1 MLFAAAS
8 LACGLAPNVGLLI
21 AARGVQGVGAA
32 AMFATTMAL
41 ISNTYSGRDRGMA
54 FGIWGAVNGAAS
66 AVGPIIG
73 GLLTANFGWRWI
85 FLVNLPV
92 SVVAVAL
99 TLRVVTES
107 RDPRPRRVDVPGMVS
122 FTVAAAALTYAL
134 IRGAWASTE
143 TIALIAV
150 AAAGLVAFTVI
161 ERRSAAP
168 MLDLRLLRNRTFTA
182 MLLAGGLLS
191 AAAWAGMTYQS
202 LWLQSVLGLSAIK
215 AGLVMLP
222 AAAAAFIVSGQV
234 GRFLHRTSPRW
245 MVGTGLLVIGV
256 GALAQAVL
264 RQGSSWPVIIPGL
277 VLVGIGAGLAIASM
291 SATAM
296 SAVPWQQAGMAA
308 GALSSFRQLGYAFG
322 IAVLGEVFNSGLSAV
337 VARVVAR
344 VPGRSGPVAGAQ
356 RRAGAGRAGPHARAR
371 PGGAPGVRRR
381 PRPRLRGRRGPR
393 PHRRGDGARPGPV
406 EAGHCGAGRRGRG
419 RARVRPGWSGGVA
432 CRVRQG
438 QSPAR
443 RTGARLPAGVTAHP
457 FCGEACPFY
466 VDLCNA
472 FLGRRPLRPASAAPA
487 SVAEVICAGP
497 VGAEAARTPT
507 RSSIHRQA
515 SSHVQPGHCDR
526 C

>member
-1 MLFAAAS
+1 MNEWKEPTMRKWWPLVAICAGACMLLVDVTIVNVALPDMARQLHTTFSDLQWVIDLYALVLGALVLTVGAVADRFGRRRLYLIGLVLFAAAS
-8 LACGLAPNVGLLI
+8 LACGLAPNVSLLI

-41 ISNTYSGRDRGMA
+41 ISNTYTGRDRGMA

-107 RDPRPRRVDVPGMVS
+107 RDPSPRRIDVPGMTS

-134 IRGAWASTE
+134 IRGAWGSTE

-150 AAAGLVAFTVI
+150 AAVSLAAFVVT

-168 MLDLRLLRNRTFTA
+168 MLDLRLLRNPTFTA
-182 MLLAGGLLS
+182 MLLAGALLS

-245 MVGTGLLVIGV
+245 MVGTGLLVIAI
-256 GALAQAVL
+256 GALVQAVI
-264 RQGSSWPVIIPGL
+264 RENSSWPVIIPGL
-277 VLVGIGAGLAIASM
+277 VLVGVGAGLAMASLT
-291 SATAM
+291 STAM
-296 SAVPWQQAGMAA
+296 SAVPWQQAGMAG
-308 GALSSFRQLGYAFG
+308 GALSAFRQLGYAFG
-322 IAVLGEVFNSGLSAV
+322 IAVLGEVFDSGLSH
-337 VARVVAR
+337 
-344 VPGRSGPVAGAQ
+344 GLSHG
-356 RRAGAGRAGPHARAR
+356 AGAGLSAALSGGQAQAVLAHTPALAPAVHRAFADGLDLAYVVAA
-371 PGGAPGVRRR
+371 GLGFIAAGAVFTLV
-381 PRPRLRGRRGPR
+381 RPRLRER
-393 PHRRGDGARPGPV
+393 AAA
-406 EAGHCGAGRRGRG
+406 AGT
-419 RARVRPGWSGGVA
+419 P
-432 CRVRQG
+432 
-438 QSPAR
+438 
-443 RTGARLPAGVTAHP
+443 VTAAESEP
-457 FCGEACPFY
+457 
-466 VDLCNA
+466 
-472 FLGRRPLRPASAAPA
+472 APA
-487 SVAEVICAGP
+487 SV
-497 VGAEAARTPT
+497 EA
-507 RSSIHRQA
+507 
-515 SSHVQPGHCDR
+515 
-526 C
+526 